1 VLPLAPLAPLD
12 DEPLDASP
20 RMAAH
25 PEMASATASRPAMA
39 TLWYVCFMINSS
51 FGCLVGM

>member
-12 DEPLDASP
+12 DDPLDASP

-39 TLWYVCFMINSS
+39 TLWCDCFMINSS